1 MQARHRWI
9 GHRLGEAFAIND
21 DELLERNLCQQG
33 NLKVLDEFLAGT
45 GPRAIFAFH
54 ETGSTFST
62 ENGEGEVDILV
73 SSNPSVRVNRSTCS
87 TVYLLRTKPGTALDH
102 LNVEDGAISYGLIH
116 DPIES
121 LQTYTYALYQ
131 PTLQHQ
137 SDWGKCN
144 ATHKETFF
152 GAYSGFEQTLGDCI
166 KTLNAGLKLTRPD
179 ERYTNPQLNFAQF
192 AQSPHVIA
200 HYHNLLKTW
209 CTQTENF
216 LNETSFGGHSGHHGM
231 HGGGGSAG
239 SQWDDPHAGPDTE
252 IEYWKRRLQRLSSII
267 EQIKTK
273 SCKDVIFFLNALV
286 KAGQPLAGGDQ
297 AIADSEP
304 EIKVA
309 LSQQERDHFAGLLR
323 RWNQVDLGITE
334 AANEAKDNVKYLKSL
349 EKFVLPLKTGTITA
363 VIDLVAPLMN
373 SIKMIHTIARY
384 YSTPQRMG
392 GLLRKTTNAMI
403 QNCMMNIDRVAKA
416 TLHGVTVGGAASSR
430 RAAAG
435 DGGGGDKLQHQQVDS
450 DNPTG
455 GDFWDSDLEAVS
467 AMMENALRLNEVY
480 LHEYH
485 TIKERLQQQ
494 PTGRQFDFS
503 EDHIFGNFDNFCRR
517 LMRMIDIAST
527 IQQFRALADYKLEGM
542 SEIVHAFFKLKA
554 DFQAR
559 KFDALDFTNTYF
571 DQTYQVFNQNVV
583 KLEQKILVYINSSFE
598 NITSIKGSLVLL
610 KKLQRV
616 LQRETLSRSLD
627 NKFLLIFHN
636 YGLDLNAVQDIY
648 EKYKHNP
655 PMPRNTPPVT
665 GNILWCRHLLK
676 RIEQPMKE
684 FERNPNI
691 LATKE
696 AKRIVKTFNN
706 VARTLVSFEYLWC
719 VSFHFSV
726 TDQAQ
731 QCARANENVLTCCA

>member
-1 MQARHRWI
+1 
-9 GHRLGEAFAIND
+9 
-21 DELLERNLCQQG
+21 
-33 NLKVLDEFLAGT
+33 
-45 GPRAIFAFH
+45 
-54 ETGSTFST
+54 
-62 ENGEGEVDILV
+62 
-73 SSNPSVRVNRSTCS
+73 
-87 TVYLLRTKPGTALDH
+87 
-102 LNVEDGAISYGLIH
+102 
-116 DPIES
+116 
-121 LQTYTYALYQ
+121 
-131 PTLQHQ
+131 
-137 SDWGKCN
+137 
-144 ATHKETFF
+144 
-152 GAYSGFEQTLGDCI
+152 
-166 KTLNAGLKLTRPD
+166 
-179 ERYTNPQLNFAQF
+179 
-192 AQSPHVIA
+192 
-200 HYHNLLKTW
+200 
-209 CTQTENF
+209 
-216 LNETSFGGHSGHHGM
+216 
-231 HGGGGSAG
+231 
-239 SQWDDPHAGPDTE
+239 
-252 IEYWKRRLQRLSSII
+252 
-267 EQIKTK
+267 
-273 SCKDVIFFLNALV
+273 
-286 KAGQPLAGGDQ
+286 
-297 AIADSEP
+297 
-304 EIKVA
+304 
-309 LSQQERDHFAGLLR
+309 
-323 RWNQVDLGITE
+323 
-334 AANEAKDNVKYLKSL
+334 
-349 EKFVLPLKTGTITA
+349 
-363 VIDLVAPLMN
+363 
-373 SIKMIHTIARY
+373 
-384 YSTPQRMG
+384 
-392 GLLRKTTNAMI
+392 
-403 QNCMMNIDRVAKA
+403 
-416 TLHGVTVGGAASSR
+416 
-430 RAAAG
+430 
-435 DGGGGDKLQHQQVDS
+435 
-450 DNPTG
+450 
-455 GDFWDSDLEAVS
+455 
-467 AMMENALRLNEVY
+467 MMENALRLNEVY

-719 VSFHFSV
+719 VPLPLPP
-726 TDQAQ
+726 A
-731 QCARANENVLTCCA
+731 CARSRARHCPCCTNQTILTCVWCA